1 MGKKSRILF
10 FSPRLHPNLISN
22 LDMLYEKNHEI
33 QFISHI
39 REDFSYSKVNSDFLG
54 MSILSIILLLLRKS
68 KLLADRKYFQ
78 YLRKYG
84 GNNTFLIFYKILK
97 FKPNLIITRDRN
109 FQTIIITLIGNILS
123 KKVILYVQDRDFS
136 FRKNLRNR
144 IINSITPKIIVNP
157 LINKPSHHVF
167 LPLSVSMSMKPTHLN
182 ESNNIIRILM
192 VGKYTLSRKNH
203 FTLIK
208 AFQNLRKNY
217 ANIKLVIVGTGNED
231 NPTYLNLT
239 QYIITNDLEESVEL
253 KNNIQYT
260 AMHKVYRNCDIF
272 VLPSFREPFGYS
284 LLEAMANGLAVIS
297 ANDNGSASYIKHGH
311 NGYVFN
317 PHNQKELEE
326 LLGQLISNPEKIRNY
341 GKRANEHIKEVA
353 SKDAF
358 YTRFIQ
364 LERDILSVN

>member
-22 LDMLYEKNHEI
+22 LDMLYEKKHEI
-33 QFISHI
+33 QFISYI
-39 REDFSYSKVNSDFLG
+39 RGDFSYSKVNSDFLG
-54 MSILSIILLLLRKS
+54 MSFLSIILLLLRKS
-68 KLLADRKYFQ
+68 KLLSHRKYNY

-84 GNNTFLIFYKILK
+84 GNNIFLIFYKILK
-97 FKPNLIITRDRN
+97 FNPNLIITRDRN
-109 FQTIIITLIGNILS
+109 FQTIIITLIGKILS
-123 KKVILYVQDRDFS
+123 KKVILYVQARDFT
-136 FRKNLRNR
+136 FNRNLRNR
-144 IINSITPKIIVNP
+144 ILNSITPKIVVNP

-167 LPLSVSMSMKPTHLN
+167 LPLSVSMSVEPNYLKQ
-182 ESNNIIRILM
+182 SNDIIRILM
-192 VGKYTLSRKNH
+192 VGKYTLKRKNH
-203 FTLIK
+203 FTLLK
-208 AFQNLRKNY
+208 AFKNLSENY
-217 ANIKLVIVGTGNED
+217 ANIKLMIVGTGNED

-239 QYIITNDLEESVEL
+239 QYIIENELEESVEL
-253 KNNIQYT
+253 KNNISYT
-260 AMHKVYRNCDIF
+260 AMHKVYRNCNIF

-297 ANDNGSASYIKHGH
+297 TNDSGSASYIKHGH
-311 NGYVFN
+311 NGYVFS

-341 GKRANEHIKEVA
+341 GKKAYDHIKAVA

-364 LERDILSVN
+364 LERDTLSIN